1 MKKIRVAVVGAAG
14 YAGEE
19 LLRILLHH
27 ENVEITAITSRKYDG
42 EKVEKVFPR
51 FAGSGLK
58 FVAPDAAEL
67 AKQCD
72 AAFLA
77 LPHGLAAEY
86 AIPLV
91 NAGIRV
97 IDISADFRLRSTA
110 KYAEYY
116 GAEHPEPQLLKTAV
130 YGQPERYR
138 KEIKDAKLVAC
149 AGCYVTSIILAA
161 APLLAA
167 GAVKNENIVACCM
180 SGVTGA
186 GRKVD
191 LDYIFPECNE
201 SLKAYK
207 VWGHRHLPEMEQEL
221 AAAAGVDEIKMNFVP
236 HLVPVN
242 RGINSTILFDA
253 APGCTLDKIAEIYAK
268 AYDNE
273 RFVRVLPVGKC
284 SDTKYVTMTNSCEI
298 GFNLDPHTNKVIVTS
313 VIDNLTKGASGQ
325 AVQCMNIM
333 FDLSEDSGLY

>member
-1 MKKIRVAVVGAAG
+1 MAKIRVAVVGAAG

-19 LLRILLHH
+19 LLRILLRHPG
-27 ENVEITAITSRKYDG
+27 VEITAITSRKNAGQGVDT
-42 EKVEKVFPR
+42 VFPR
-51 FAGSGLK
+51 FAGSGLT
-58 FVAPDAAEL
+58 FVEPDAENL
-67 AKQCD
+67 AKLCD

-77 LPHGLAAEY
+77 LPHGLATEY
-86 AIPLV
+86 AIPLLKLGV
-91 NAGIRV
+91 RV

-110 KYAEYY
+110 KYEEYY
-116 GAEHPEPQLLKTAV
+116 GQPHPAPELLKEAV

-138 KEIKDAKLVAC
+138 EQLKGANLVAC
-149 AGCYVTSIILAA
+149 AGCYVTSIILGSC
-161 APLLAA
+161 PLLEA
-167 GAVKNENIVACCM
+167 GLVKTTGIVASSM

-191 LDYIFPECNE
+191 LAYIFPECNE

-221 AAAAGVDEIKMNFVP
+221 ACAAGVPELKMSFIP

-242 RGINSTILFDA
+242 RGINSTIIFDA
-253 APGCTLDKIAEIYAK
+253 EPGCTLDKVGEAFHH
-268 AYDNE
+268 AYDGE
-273 RFVRVLPVGKC
+273 QFVQVLPAKSC
-284 SDTKYVTMTNSCEI
+284 SDTKYVTMTNMCQI
-298 GFNLDPHTNKVIVTS
+298 GYNLDPHTGKVIVTS

-333 FDLSEDSGLY
+333 FGFSENAGLV